1 MAKITKMPAMSI
13 VRGFKGTL
21 DFYVWMG
28 IACVRSWPRSP
39 GRKRAPA
46 VEAQWSAFSEATKLW
61 NKLSP
66 EVQDAY
72 KAMAAGTNLTGRDLS
87 VKLYLTNMSIVRLE
101 G

>member
-1 MAKITKMPAMSI
+1 MAIITKMPALTI
-13 VRGFKGTL
+13 IKGFRGTL
-21 DFYVWMG
+21 DFYVWKG

-61 NKLSP
+61 SLLSP

-72 KAMAAGTNLTGRDLS
+72 NRMAAGTHLTGRDIQ
-87 VKLYLTNMSIVRLE
+87 VKSYLTNLSIVRL
-101 G
+101 